1 MTVVL
6 EMPNNEEQIA
16 KMKSRASAIAKE
28 QDERGAKPTNFRE
41 LKPGH
46 EFDMW
51 DKIMAKTPAKLK
63 ELPSFWTRLI
73 FGAMYLFLVIGCFA
87 LGNVATMIILSVIA
101 FISSQEFYYMLR
113 KESRLPNEMI
123 GSIGAIAYV
132 PAMNYFGLKG
142 CAAVTL
148 LLLLVLLVWYVF
160 WMKAKVS
167 DVGVSLFGSVYT
179 GGFLSGFMYI
189 SANIAEPYSNIALI
203 IIFLSC
209 CANDSFAY
217 LIGRAFGKHKL
228 APRTSPNKSWEGF
241 WAGMVACVIF
251 WLIFVFVPWVHFDVF
266 QAIVFGIISCLCQ
279 VLGDLAE
286 SRIKRNSGF
295 KDSGWILPGH
305 GGLLDRCDSLF
316 LASVSAVI
324 IFIISGVIPLG

>member
-1 MTVVL
+1 MRARA
-6 EMPNNEEQIA
+6 NELKKQQE
-16 KMKSRASAIAKE
+16 
-28 QDERGAKPTNFRE
+28 GAGKNPTDYKE

-46 EFDMW
+46 EFDVW
-51 DKIMAKTPAKLK
+51 DRIMEKTPASLK
-63 ELPSFWTRLI
+63 SIPSFWTRLI
-73 FGAMYLFLVIGCFA
+73 FGAVYLFLVIGCFA
-87 LGNVATMIILSVIA
+87 LGNVATMVILSVIA
-101 FISSQEFYYMLR
+101 VISSQEFYYMLR
-113 KESRLPNEMI
+113 QESRLPNEMI
-123 GSIGAIAYV
+123 GSIGAFAYV
-132 PAMNYFGLKG
+132 PAMNYFGLRG

-148 LLLLVLLVWYVF
+148 LLLLALLVWYVF

-167 DVGVSLFGSVYT
+167 DVGVSLFGAVYT

-189 SANIAEPYSNIALI
+189 SANIPDPYSNVVLI

-217 LIGRAFGKHKL
+217 LIGRSFGKHKL

-241 WAGMVACVIF
+241 FAGLVACVIF
-251 WLIFVFVPWVHFDVF
+251 WLIFVWIPWVDFSFEV
-266 QAIVFGIISCLCQ
+266 AIFCGIVSCLCQ

-316 LASVSAVI
+316 LASISSVI
-324 IFIISGVIPLG
+324 LFVLFGVIPLG